1 MVVGKSPEWLPSGF
15 TEKVKYRNGRRIKYY
30 YNDAMGT
37 KYYSKKDVLS
47 CAKAGNGLIGT
58 LQSQTSNDNDKG
70 IFSSGKVEAEL
81 DTTDDSPKWLP
92 NGWTVEKK
100 TRERGS
106 TKGSMYKVY
115 TDVSTGSRFYSR
127 AAVTRYLNS
136 LDHAVPKTIQ
146 NKCDSVDVTSSSKS
160 QPCTSM
166 TNTDDIPEEKKESIT
181 MTNKVDESLTN
192 TDDIQEKEDDN
203 SSKTLDIVDKPSALV
218 SQLMTS
224 PSHTLG
230 KKKKCSSFIP
240 VATERIA
247 ADDLPPG
254 WIKEIVTSKSGS
266 KIRKDPYYID
276 PVNGYAFRS
285 KPDALRY
292 VSTNDIRNCAIKP
305 KKRES
310 SELNLIKNGV
320 QSSIPAHDKLSEQTR
335 QPLVCGESNRYGES
349 SDIKPPLN
357 SETKLSKQTIINND
371 DSAGEANCLE
381 PENKAPENEP
391 EQQPPK
397 SETKQKTEKK
407 PPSNSKNPKKRKD
420 PIFPSRASKRLSGT
434 VLPETPLNSVLNE
447 RSLKAA
453 AKRRPSTTEEANI
466 SPKSPAKVVVVP
478 PPPENELSGKKTP
491 EETQPPNFGT
501 ENPANNASIGPE
513 EQTGNNN
520 TLESQLCFDFGDS
533 WSDPLEFALKTL
545 KGEIS
550 IDDTLAAF
558 PGCFNENLNVPCNN
572 NNYNNNNQLDGIL
585 GPQQSHQLD
594 LPDIF
599 GNDENA
605 PGCGSSGKE
614 SGPDPLQGNSSD
626 LGNVDLPL
634 GFSWNKD
641 GHDRKFN
648 NP

>member
-15 TEKVKYRNGRRIKYY
+15 TEKVKYRNGKKIKYY
-30 YNDAMGT
+30 CNDAMGT

-47 CAKAGNGLIGT
+47 CATAGNDLIGT
-58 LQSQTSNDNDKG
+58 PQSQSSNDNDKG
-70 IFSSGKVEAEL
+70 IFSSGKAEAGL

-92 NGWTVEKK
+92 DGWTVEKR

-106 TKGSMYKVY
+106 TKGLVYKVY
-115 TDVSTGSRFYSR
+115 TDVSTGNRFYSR

-136 LDHAVPKTIQ
+136 LPKTLQ
-146 NKCDSVDVTSSSKS
+146 TKCDSVDVTSTSKS
-160 QPCTSM
+160 QPCMSM
-166 TNTDDIPEEKKESIT
+166 TNTEDIPEEKKESIT
-181 MTNKVDESLTN
+181 M
-192 TDDIQEKEDDN
+192 
-203 SSKTLDIVDKPSALV
+203 
-218 SQLMTS
+218 
-224 PSHTLG
+224 
-230 KKKKCSSFIP
+230 

-305 KKRES
+305 RKRES
-310 SELNLIKNGV
+310 SELNLVKNEV
-320 QSSIPAHDKLSEQTR
+320 QSSIPAPEKLSEQTR
-335 QPLVCGESNRYGES
+335 QPLDSGESNPYGES
-349 SDIKPPLN
+349 SDIKPPAN
-357 SETKLSKQTIINND
+357 SEAKLSKQTIIND
-371 DSAGEANCLE
+371 DYSGEANWLE

-391 EQQPPK
+391 EQQPPI
-397 SETKQKTEKK
+397 SETKQTTEKK
-407 PPSNSKNPKKRKD
+407 TPRNSKNPKKRKD
-420 PIFPSRASKRLSGT
+420 PIFPSRGSKRLSST
-434 VLPETPLNSVLNE
+434 VLPETPPDSVVTQ

-453 AKRRPSTTEEANI
+453 ARRPSATEEAII

-478 PPPENELSGKKTP
+478 PPLENERSGKKTP
-491 EETQPPNFGT
+491 EETQQPNFGT
-501 ENPANNASIGPE
+501 ENPPNDASIGPE
-513 EQTGNNN
+513 GQTGNNN
-520 TLESQLCFDFGDS
+520 TLESQLCYDFGDS

-545 KGEIS
+545 RGEIS

-572 NNYNNNNQLDGIL
+572 NNYNNSNQLDGIL
-585 GPQQSHQLD
+585 GPQLSHQLD
-594 LPDIF
+594 LPDISR
-599 GNDENA
+599 NDENA

-614 SGPDPLQGNSSD
+614 SGPDSLQGNSSD
-626 LGNVDLPL
+626 LGNIDLPP

-641 GHDRKFN
+641 GHRKFN
-648 NP
+648 P